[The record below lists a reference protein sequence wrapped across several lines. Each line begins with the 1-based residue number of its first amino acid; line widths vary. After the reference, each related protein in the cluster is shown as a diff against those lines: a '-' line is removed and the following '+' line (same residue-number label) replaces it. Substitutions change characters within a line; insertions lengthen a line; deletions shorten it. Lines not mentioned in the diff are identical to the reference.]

1 MNWQYEIIRT
11 SPNYYNFRVNE
22 VYNHQLY
29 PDLRY
34 ALRGSGP
41 SFGIVTEFLYKV
53 YDHPET
59 LSCVAFVF
67 LKDGRDLQ
75 KLVEAGQHGRYGISI
90 MQPIPIRKPKPSKL
104 VSIKSIFF
112 YFRLKSVVFC

>member
-1 MNWQYEIIRT
+1 MTSEIIF
-11 SPNYYNFRVNE
+11 YCLNFRVNE
-22 VYNHQLY
+22 VYNHQQY

-75 KLVEAGQHGRYGISI
+75 KLVKAGQHGRYGITI

>member
-1 MNWQYEIIRT
+1 M
-11 SPNYYNFRVNE
+11 NE

-104 VSIKSIFF
+104 VCFSSIFLF
-112 YFRLKSVVFC
+112 QTLLQFFVDRWPGF